1 MRSAI
6 KDLAQLPDRRL
17 FEEIAIGIRHIVE
30 NAESLESVAVRLAK
44 MKEHRACGIIRSLV
58 EEEAAKVLILLDVV
72 RCPKGERNG
81 RMRALNSFYSHL
93 AKRIYAEACSW
104 RPSNFYDLEQYI
116 DLERREYY
124 LDGPNDVDWIFL
136 YDAKAER
143 ERRMYVDYVQD
154 VTEQDGERY
163 WVFPTATTSGERHDE
178 HDTPTCLCMVRA
190 LHRVGVT
197 TPEGSVVSRVWRE
210 FRPSPDTTSIELS
223 QWTRRTLDEVP
234 KKEPYSDLLEEDLRA
249 IVFDWPFP
257 LWSFCLTRMRKQ
269 SLDELRGQREE
280 EVRRRAKIEAQRDPP
295 PKVSREKVV
304 ELSSAYSEWEQERDR
319 LLGKHGGGRFVTLSP
334 SLVGRLDA
342 LHSYKRLKS
351 MIRDLTLEERMDLAA
366 LAWFGKLRQSG
377 WTACHQNARKTIGDD
392 LNYECGL
399 GAHWLSGYERWEKVP
414 ELPANLTSGLE
425 MP

>member
-6 KDLAQLPDRRL
+6 KDPTPGPSAIRGDCHRNSPYCRECGEFGVGRRL
-17 FEEIAIGIRHIVE
+17 AKW
-30 NAESLESVAVRLAK
+30 SVAVRLAK

-81 RMRALNSFYSHL
+81 RTRALNSFYSHL

-190 LHRVGVT
+190 LQSVAVRLAKH
-197 TPEGSVVSRVWRE
+197 EGAPRMRNHS
-210 FRPSPDTTSIELS
+210 L
-223 QWTRRTLDEVP
+223 TRRGRGREGAARRSKRSVIHH
-234 KKEPYSDLLEEDLRA
+234 LRC
-249 IVFDWPFP
+249 P
-257 LWSFCLTRMRKQ
+257 
-269 SLDELRGQREE
+269 
-280 EVRRRAKIEAQRDPP
+280 AKR
-295 PKVSREKVV
+295 
-304 ELSSAYSEWEQERDR
+304 
-319 LLGKHGGGRFVTLSP
+319 
-334 SLVGRLDA
+334 
-342 LHSYKRLKS
+342 
-351 MIRDLTLEERMDLAA
+351 
-366 LAWFGKLRQSG
+366 
-377 WTACHQNARKTIGDD
+377 
-392 LNYECGL
+392 
-399 GAHWLSGYERWEKVP
+399 
-414 ELPANLTSGLE
+414 
-425 MP
+425 

>member
-81 RMRALNSFYSHL
+81 RTRALNSCYSHL

-190 LHRVGVT
+190 LHRVGG
-197 TPEGSVVSRVWRE
+197 GSAPRE
-210 FRPSPDTTSIELS
+210 D
-223 QWTRRTLDEVP
+223 
-234 KKEPYSDLLEEDLRA
+234 
-249 IVFDWPFP
+249 
-257 LWSFCLTRMRKQ
+257 
-269 SLDELRGQREE
+269 
-280 EVRRRAKIEAQRDPP
+280 
-295 PKVSREKVV
+295 
-304 ELSSAYSEWEQERDR
+304 
-319 LLGKHGGGRFVTLSP
+319 
-334 SLVGRLDA
+334 LVGRLDA

-351 MIRDLTLEERMDLAA
+351 MIRDLTLEEGMDLAA